1 MLPGGLLLFAAVLLM
16 QFMPPGR
23 GFETA
28 IQFACYATIIVGCL
42 LAWRFSS
49 TRVFCLLLV
58 LALALQPIS
67 GLSSFAAARVT
78 MALVAVLL
86 PVNFVVFSFLPE
98 RGFTLASIP
107 IRLGI
112 LVADFVAVGVTG
124 RPYGP
129 AATNVGWSVLSP
141 VNILFAIAF
150 AIFAL
155 RLVHYRRPVESG
167 FLWSLLAIL
176 LGLLSG
182 NRITATA
189 YLAVAALILCA
200 SLVETSYFLA
210 YHDELTGLPSRRAF
224 REHLRSRSEIY
235 SLAAIDVDHFKSFND
250 RYGHD
255 TGDQV
260 LRMVASRLANV
271 TGGGAAYRVG
281 GEEFAVLFRG
291 KSAQEAFPHLDLL
304 RQEIEASVFRVRTGE
319 RRSQGRGSDRRK
331 LTSRTPRRMIRAKS
345 GGIDTNV
352 TISIGVAEANVSTR
366 TVDQVIEA
374 ADQAL
379 YVSKDSGRNCV
390 TIASHA
396 PMRRFLGRR
405 SRRAAAS
412 EGQGS
417 LFRT

>member
-1 MLPGGLLLFAAVLLM
+1 MPGRLLGRVTVGVFPVLPVPGVGRPPFPPGRVCASALTANISNRVSAELRRGDR
-16 QFMPPGR
+16 QFCMMPPGR
-23 GFETA
+23 AFETA

-167 FLWSLLAIL
+167 FLWTLLAIL

-189 YLAVAALILCA
+189 
-200 SLVETSYFLA
+200 
-210 YHDELTGLPSRRAF
+210 
-224 REHLRSRSEIY
+224 
-235 SLAAIDVDHFKSFND
+235 
-250 RYGHD
+250 
-255 TGDQV
+255 
-260 LRMVASRLANV
+260 
-271 TGGGAAYRVG
+271 
-281 GEEFAVLFRG
+281 
-291 KSAQEAFPHLDLL
+291 
-304 RQEIEASVFRVRTGE
+304 
-319 RRSQGRGSDRRK
+319 
-331 LTSRTPRRMIRAKS
+331 
-345 GGIDTNV
+345 
-352 TISIGVAEANVSTR
+352 
-366 TVDQVIEA
+366 
-374 ADQAL
+374 
-379 YVSKDSGRNCV
+379 
-390 TIASHA
+390 
-396 PMRRFLGRR
+396 
-405 SRRAAAS
+405 
-412 EGQGS
+412 
-417 LFRT
+417 